1 MIITECLDLNE
12 PMTLSPEEEK
22 ALDDLDHR
30 PIVFDKD
37 CMPLSEEYMKK
48 ILAEKRREAV

>member
-1 MIITECLDLNE
+1 
-12 PMTLSPEEEK
+12 MTLSPEEEK